1 VFTKQKEWLKKMGKQ
16 KNPARV
22 GAGVQK
28 GFFSKLY
35 DNFFSNEIVW
45 PITKLLIKNLRL
57 FSYGFRARIGL
68 ISQKPEY
75 AYCVFAG
82 AFLGKSLGYKKIS
95 VMEFGVAGGRGLVAL
110 EKHAE
115 IIGREMGIEIEVYG
129 FDTGKG
135 LPKSKD
141 YRDLPYIWRE
151 GFYKM
156 DIEKLQSRLRS
167 AKLVIGDVNET
178 VPNFFDYY
186 KPAPVAAVMFDMDL
200 YSSTVPAL
208 RMFEADDSKLL
219 PRIFTYFDDI
229 GSTIFDYYA
238 CFSEYTGERLAI
250 REFNEQHD
258 KQKISP
264 DFGLLADK
272 FRESWYS
279 RIFIVHLFNNEKYNE
294 AVFDKEVNHSNELS
308 L

>member
-1 VFTKQKEWLKKMGKQ
+1 MGKQ

-22 GAGVQK
+22 GAGTYE

-45 PITKLLIKNLRL
+45 PFTKLLIKSLRL
-57 FSYGFRARIGL
+57 FSYSFRSRIGL
-68 ISQKPEY
+68 IYNKPEY
-75 AYCVFAG
+75 ARCVFAG

-95 VMEFGVAGGRGLVAL
+95 VIEFGVAGGRGLIAL

-135 LPKSKD
+135 LPKSDD
-141 YRDLPYIWRE
+141 YRDIPYMWRE

-156 DIEKLQSRLRS
+156 DFEGLQKRLRK

-178 VPNFFDYY
+178 LPDFFNAYN
-186 KPAPVAAVMFDMDL
+186 PAPVAAAMFDMDL

-219 PRIFTYFDDI
+219 PRIATYFDDI
-229 GSTIFDYYA
+229 GTSAFDYNY
-238 CFSEYTGERLAI
+238 CINDYTGERLAI
-250 REFNEQHD
+250 REFNEDHD
-258 KQKISP
+258 KRKISP
-264 DFGLLADK
+264 DFGLIADK
-272 FRESWYS
+272 YRESWYNK
-279 RIFIVHLFNNEKYNE
+279 IFIVHLFDHAKYNE
-294 AVFDKEVNHSNELS
+294 AIFDKELDYSRELS
-308 L
+308 LV

>member
-1 VFTKQKEWLKKMGKQ
+1 MGKE

-22 GAGVQK
+22 GAGVNE
-28 GFFSKLY
+28 GFFSRLY

-45 PITKLLIKNLRL
+45 PFTKLLIKGLHL
-57 FSYGFRARIGL
+57 FSYSFRAKLGL
-68 ISQKPEY
+68 ISPKPEY
-75 AYCVFAG
+75 ARCVFSG

-95 VMEFGVAGGRGLVAL
+95 MIEFGVAGGRGLTAL

-115 IIGREMGIEIEVYG
+115 VIGREMGIEIEVYG

-135 LPKSKD
+135 LPKTND

-156 DIEKLQSRLRS
+156 DVEKLKSRLRS
-167 AKLVIGDVNET
+167 AKLVIGDVGET
-178 VPNFFDYY
+178 VAKFFDDYN
-186 KPAPVAAVMFDMDL
+186 PAPVAAVMFDMDF

-208 RMFEADDSKLL
+208 HMFEADDSRLL
-219 PRIFTYFDDI
+219 PRICTYFDDI
-229 GSTIFDYYA
+229 GNSAFDYNY
-238 CFSEYTGERLAI
+238 CFSDYTGERLAI
-250 REFNEQHD
+250 REFNEKHD
-258 KQKISP
+258 KRKISP

-279 RIFIVHLFNNEKYNE
+279 GIFYVHLFEHAKYNE
-294 AVFDKEVNHSNELS
+294 GVFDKETDHSAELS

>member
-1 VFTKQKEWLKKMGKQ
+1 MAKQ

-22 GAGVQK
+22 GAGVYE
-28 GFFSKLY
+28 GLFSKLY

-45 PITKLLIKNLRL
+45 PFTKLAIKHLRL
-57 FSYGFRARIGL
+57 FSYSFRARTGL
-68 ISQKPEY
+68 VSLKPEY
-75 AYCVFAG
+75 AHCVFAG

-95 VMEFGVAGGRGLVAL
+95 VIEFGVAGGRGLTAL

-115 IIGREMGIEIEVYG
+115 MIGREMGIEIEVYG

-135 LPKSKD
+135 LPKSDD

-156 DIEKLQSRLRS
+156 DVEKLQKRLRS

-178 VPNFFDYY
+178 VPKFFNDYN
-186 KPAPVAAVMFDMDL
+186 PAPVAAVMFDMDL

-208 RMFEADDSKLL
+208 RMFEADDARLL

-229 GSTIFDYYA
+229 GTSIFDYDY
-238 CFSEYTGERLAI
+238 CLSEYTGERLAI

-258 KQKISP
+258 NKKISP
-264 DFGLLADK
+264 HFGLLADK
-272 FRESWYS
+272 FKESWYS
-279 RIFIVHLFNNEKYNE
+279 RILIVHLFNHAKYNE
-294 AVFDKEVNHSNELS
+294 AIFDKEVDYSAELS